1 MTKTTKTKKPADKRG
16 LELLTR
22 LFGSRVVH
30 ALRTVSES
38 TPDELKQAADRA
50 RIRAL
55 RKKLELQRRVTQ
67 ACRRADRKRLAEAV
81 ETSQASSQV
90 LIDGLEVKISELSS
104 ANAKLE
110 ALVQQPKPDADEVKS
125 LERRLAAMREDLLG
139 CAKDLLKADPQ
150 AFRRR
155 FSTHFDTSSTKLSGS
170 TMKISSPKP
179 LPGGMSPTRK

>member
-1 MTKTTKTKKPADKRG
+1 MTKTAKAKKPADKRG
-16 LELLTR
+16 LELLKR
-22 LFGSRVVH
+22 LFGPKVVP
-30 ALRTVSES
+30 ALRVVSES
-38 TPDELKQAADRA
+38 TPDEIKHAADRA

-55 RKKLELQRRVTQ
+55 RKKLELQKRVAQ
-67 ACRRADRKRLAEAV
+67 ACRRVDRKRLAEAV
-81 ETSQASSQV
+81 ATSQASSQAS
-90 LIDGLEVKISELSS
+90 IDGLELKISELAA

-110 ALVQQPKPDADEVKS
+110 ALVQQPKPDADEVRS

-139 CAKDLLKADPQ
+139 CANDLLKADPQ

-170 TMKISSPKP
+170 NMKISSPKP